1 MNKENIGIVVEFNPL
16 HNGHKNLIDNI
27 KRENPDCNIVAVMS
41 GNFVQRGELAIYDK
55 WSRAEAAIDNGVD
68 LIIEIPPFFV
78 LNHANIFANKA
89 VEILSEYNV
98 SKIYFG
104 SENLGIEDINNAVD
118 KVLENEEHLNQLKNE
133 LHSLPKAFEKIMGSE
148 FKPNDILGICYVLE
162 SKKLG
167 LDIEFHRV
175 ERVSNDEFTSASKI
189 RLDLVKSIGNERAL
203 ITDGE
208 LMNTDD
214 YSDVI
219 IGKLITSNTDDNVI
233 NYLKDIAVNKKPKT
247 FYELIE
253 LSNNASFTKSRL
265 KREIIK
271 FVLELSGT
279 DERIILGMNEK
290 GKSIL
295 KDMEE
300 YKFRHDKSNTD
311 NYKVERFISIKSEK
325 TLELYL
331 SQMTVI
337 K

>member
-104 SENLGIEDINNAVD
+104 SENLGIEGINNAVD
-118 KVLENEEHLNQLKNE
+118 KILKNEDYLNELKNE
-133 LHSLPKAFEKIMGSE
+133 LHSLPKAFEKMMNAE

-162 SKKLG
+162 SRKLG
-167 LDIEFHRV
+167 LNIEFHRV
-175 ERVSNDEFTSASKI
+175 ERISNEEFTSASKI
-189 RLDLVKSIGNERAL
+189 RLDLIESIGNEKAL
-203 ITDGE
+203 IKNGD
-208 LMNTDD
+208 LMNIDD
-214 YSDVI
+214 YSDAI
-219 IGKLITSNTDDNVI
+219 IGKLITSNSENSVI
-233 NYLKDIAVNKKPKT
+233 NYLKDIAIKKKPKT
-247 FYELIE
+247 FSDLIE
-253 LSNNASFTKSRL
+253 MSNNSSFTKSRL
-265 KREIIK
+265 KRELVK
-271 FVLELSGT
+271 FTLELSGN
-279 DERIILGMNEK
+279 DERIVLGMNDNGK
-290 GKSIL
+290 NILKSI
-295 KDMEE
+295 KN
-300 YKFRHDKSNTD
+300 YKFRHDKANDD
-311 NYKVERFISIKSEK
+311 NYRVERFISIKSEK
-325 TLELYL
+325 NLEVFL
-331 SQMTVI
+331 SHMTVI